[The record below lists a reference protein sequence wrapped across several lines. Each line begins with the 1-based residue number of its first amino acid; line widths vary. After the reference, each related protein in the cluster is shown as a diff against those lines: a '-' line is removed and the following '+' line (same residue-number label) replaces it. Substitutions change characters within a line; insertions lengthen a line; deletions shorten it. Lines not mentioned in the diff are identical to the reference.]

1 MKTNHKRGTE
11 HYKAKLTP
19 EDVILIRKLAEER
32 VMHVNQARELSNKK
46 IAEKF
51 GVNASTIDKI
61 VNIRAWAHIP

>member
-1 MKTNHKRGTE
+1 MTNHKRGTE

-32 VMHVNQARELSNKK
+32 LMHVNQARELSNKK

>member
-1 MKTNHKRGTE
+1 MTTNHKRGAE

-46 IAEKF
+46 IAQRF